1 MNSRCRVQSIVIVLF
16 VTADVFDVDLFVLLF
31 QIKDNN
37 DILLI
42 LMRILL
48 TIVMLYILILFL
60 FSIS

>member
-16 VTADVFDVDLFVLLF
+16 VIADVFDVDLFVLLF

-48 TIVMLYILILFL
+48 IIVMLYILILFL

>member
-1 MNSRCRVQSIVIVLF
+1 MNSRCRVQSIVTVLF

-37 DILLI
+37 NILPI

-48 TIVMLYILILFL
+48 IIVMLNILILFL